1 MGSSNKTAAG
11 RNRLPDDRRPPSLRV
26 LLGRE
31 EIRFLL
37 VGVINTVVGYGLFA
51 LFLLVF
57 GYLVSLYLSYAV
69 AVSLAFL
76 LHRRFTF
83 RVKGNVL
90 VDFVRFVGVYVVSL
104 AVNSVVLPL
113 LVEIAGLHP
122 LIAQGI
128 ALVIT
133 TLISYVGHKWFSFR
147 RSSV

>member
-1 MGSSNKTAAG
+1 MSPVEGEPSVEGESTV
-11 RNRLPDDRRPPSLRV
+11 RRGPALGA
-26 LLGRE
+26 LLARE
-31 EIRFLL
+31 EVRFLI
-37 VGVINTVVGYGLFA
+37 VGVINTVVGYALFA

-57 GYLVSLYLSYAV
+57 GYLASLYLSYAV
-69 AVSLAFL
+69 AVTLAFV

-83 RVKGNVL
+83 RVRGNVL

-104 AVNSVVLPL
+104 AVNSVVLPV
-113 LVEIAGLHP
+113 LVELVGLHP

-147 RSSV
+147 RSASA

>member
-1 MGSSNKTAAG
+1 MKPNG
-11 RNRLPDDRRPPSLRV
+11 PSLRA
-26 LLGRE
+26 LLARE
-31 EIRFLL
+31 EVRFLI
-37 VGVINTVVGYGLFA
+37 VGVINTAVGYALFA

-57 GYLVSLYLSYAV
+57 DYLVSLYLSYAV
-69 AVSLAFL
+69 AVTLAFV

-83 RVKGNVL
+83 RVRGNVV

-104 AVNSVVLPL
+104 AVNSVVLPV
-113 LVEIAGLHP
+113 LVELVGLHP

-147 RSSV
+147 RSAPA

>member
-1 MGSSNKTAAG
+1 
-11 RNRLPDDRRPPSLRV
+11 V